1 MAFCLCFNNTKLVQ
15 LQKAA
20 AINQENDFLR
30 EEYMKMLN
38 NLKRIYDNGE
48 IIINKIAL
56 EKLQIYL
63 SVD

>member
-1 MAFCLCFNNTKLVQ
+1 M
-15 LQKAA
+15 
-20 AINQENDFLR
+20 NQENEFLR